1 MYTFIKIRIFE
12 LDKFIRK
19 TAFVNTNLKL
29 KYRGIL
35 LREEWISIFI
45 FINIKKILDINMNLS
60 FNLLQIQIIEIIF
73 LIKIVKVFNYFKI
86 ESQSVTYK
94 LNYF

>member
-1 MYTFIKIRIFE
+1 M
-12 LDKFIRK
+12 DKFIRK

-35 LREEWISIFI
+35 LREEWIFI
-45 FINIKKILDINMNLS
+45 FINIKKILDINTNLS

>member
-1 MYTFIKIRIFE
+1 MDKYIYFYQYKKNIRYQHE
-12 LDKFIRK
+12 
-19 TAFVNTNLKL
+19 
-29 KYRGIL
+29 Y
-35 LREEWISIFI
+35 
-45 FINIKKILDINMNLS
+45 S

>member
-1 MYTFIKIRIFE
+1 M
-12 LDKFIRK
+12 DKFIRK

-29 KYRGIL
+29 KHRGIL

-45 FINIKKILDINMNLS
+45 FINIKKILDINTNLS

>member
-1 MYTFIKIRIFE
+1 M
-12 LDKFIRK
+12 DKFIRK

-29 KYRGIL
+29 KHQGIL

-45 FINIKKILDINMNLS
+45 FINIKKILDIKTNLS

>member
-1 MYTFIKIRIFE
+1 M
-12 LDKFIRK
+12 DKFIRK

-29 KYRGIL
+29 KHRGIL
-35 LREEWISIFI
+35 LREEWIFI
-45 FINIKKILDINMNLS
+45 FINIKKILDINTNLS